1 MLSPCSKKSVG
12 FLEIYYWQGE
22 KQVVYC
28 RRSYFPCSADMRI
41 AISRI
46 GIFGMLEFSKR
57 RWWFYDIGQRKSDM
71 GTASLTSNL
80 LLLISLFCRE
90 FDLWLFCC
98 ILCLACVVRNLIF
111 GTFQSVQNE
120 LWHFYTAG
128 RQVLANGDA
137 LVYGDVDADGQAD
150 RHRKG
155 DGKNSWNRKIVHKQI
170 ETYTKY

>member
-1 MLSPCSKKSVG
+1 
-12 FLEIYYWQGE
+12 
-22 KQVVYC
+22 
-28 RRSYFPCSADMRI
+28 
-41 AISRI
+41 
-46 GIFGMLEFSKR
+46 
-57 RWWFYDIGQRKSDM
+57 M

-137 LVYGDVDADGQAD
+137 FVYGDVDADGQTD
-150 RHRKG
+150 W
-155 DGKNSWNRKIVHKQI
+155 DGKGNGEQSKGGKIVHKQI
-170 ETYTKY
+170 EAHTKGQSQKQQNLAPKAFVANAAGYFALDLGFCQAGG